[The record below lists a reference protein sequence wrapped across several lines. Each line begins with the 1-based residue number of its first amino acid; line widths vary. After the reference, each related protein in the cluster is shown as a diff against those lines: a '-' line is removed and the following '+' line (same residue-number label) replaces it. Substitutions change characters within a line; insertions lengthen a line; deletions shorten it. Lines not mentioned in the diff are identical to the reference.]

1 MKFSITILNELNSEI
16 ASEWIKRELESLFNG
31 YSLVTNVN
39 YDENEEIYHVEFT
52 GQMKEGAQ
60 RLENA
65 NIISFIKL
73 FPFLL
78 NDTFNIDAYVNE
90 NSINLTSDDLPTG
103 IKLKV
108 NTGPAEFTTMA
119 TTTEMAATLSQ
130 NSVNTD
136 EILKNSQIFEAAF
149 QCTNGVFY
157 YPHLFDCSKFVQ
169 CDDFKIK
176 KSFS

>member
-65 NIISFIKL
+65 NIISFIK
-73 FPFLL
+73 
-78 NDTFNIDAYVNE
+78 
-90 NSINLTSDDLPTG
+90 
-103 IKLKV
+103 
-108 NTGPAEFTTMA
+108 
-119 TTTEMAATLSQ
+119 
-130 NSVNTD
+130 
-136 EILKNSQIFEAAF
+136 
-149 QCTNGVFY
+149 Y
-157 YPHLFDCSKFVQ
+157 Y
-169 CDDFKIK
+169 
-176 KSFS
+176 